1 MTNIFKQIV
10 SEILAADHIVITS
23 HKGPDG
29 DSIGCSLGLYHFI
42 KKLNRRVVVC
52 HPDVAPD
59 FLRWMEGG
67 DDIIAFEN
75 EPEKVKVELDSAD
88 LLFCLDYNSPDRV
101 GKDMQDLLVSAQG
114 KKIMI
119 DHHPFPADFCDIVV
133 SDTACCSTSQL
144 IFELIDQ
151 SVNVEKL
158 DNRIGTPLYLGIM
171 TDTGS
176 FRFPSVTART
186 HEVIATLLK
195 AGVRHSDVHEN
206 VYDSNTL
213 DRLQLR
219 GYAVAEKFEKI
230 PGFPVALISLTKE
243 DLERFHYKKGDTE
256 GLVNVA
262 LSIDG
267 IKAAAFFM
275 EREGEIKISFRSK
288 GDYYV
293 NELAMQ
299 HFSGGGHKYAA
310 GGMSLES
317 LNVTIERFKKLV
329 PEYFA

>member
-10 SEILAADHIVITS
+10 SEILDADHIVITS

-42 KKLNRRVVVC
+42 KKLNKQVVIC

-59 FLRWMEGG
+59 FLRWLEAS
-67 DDIIAFEN
+67 DEIIAFEN
-75 EPEKVKVELDSAD
+75 EPEKVKGELESAD
-88 LLFCLDYNSPDRV
+88 LIFCLDYNSPDRV
-101 GKDMQDLLVSAQG
+101 GKDMQEFLIQAQG

-119 DHHPFPADFCDIVV
+119 DHHPFPADFCDMVV

-151 SVNVEKL
+151 SVNVDKL
-158 DNRIGTPLYLGIM
+158 DERIGTPLYLGIM

-195 AGVRHSDVHEN
+195 AGVRHSDVHEK

-230 PGFPVALISLTKE
+230 PGYPVAFISLTQE

-275 EREGEIKISFRSK
+275 ERDGEIKISFRSK
-288 GDYYV
+288 GDFYV

-310 GGMSLES
+310 GGMSLEP
-317 LNVTIERFKKLV
+317 LNKTIERFKNLV
-329 PEYFA
+329 PDYFA

>member
-1 MTNIFKQIV
+1 MTDIFKRIV
-10 SEILAADHIVITS
+10 SEIRDANKIVITS

-42 KKLNRRVVVC
+42 KKNNREVSIC
-52 HPDVAPD
+52 HPDVAPE
-59 FLRWMEGG
+59 FLQWLNGSE
-67 DDIIAFEN
+67 DIIAFEN
-75 EPEKVKVELDSAD
+75 QPETVIEKLNSAD
-88 LLFCLDYNSPDRV
+88 LIFCLDYNSPERV
-101 GKDMQDLLVSAQG
+101 GKDMQQWLLNAPG
-114 KKIMI
+114 KKVMI

-133 SDTACCSTSQL
+133 SDTTCCSTSQL

-151 SVNVEKL
+151 SVNLELL
-158 DNRIGTPLYLGIM
+158 DENIGTPLYLGIM

-186 HEVIATLLK
+186 HEVISTLLK
-195 AGVRHSDVHEN
+195 VGVKHSDVHEK

-230 PGFPVALISLTKE
+230 SEFPVALISLTKE
-243 DLERFHYKKGDTE
+243 ELERFHYKKGDTE

-262 LSIDG
+262 LSVDG
-267 IKAAAFFM
+267 IKAAAFFV
-275 EREGEIKISFRSK
+275 ERDGEIKISFRSK
-288 GDYYV
+288 GDFFV

-310 GGMSLES
+310 GGMSLDS
-317 LNVTIERFKKLV
+317 LNDTITRFKKLV
-329 PEYFA
+329 PAYFS